1 MFGVLVIP
9 RLLCTKSTLL
19 CLPWNG
25 NASLTRG
32 STRIGK
38 VGNISVLRDGG
49 SLAGGRGMG
58 LWPEAKG
65 TGGAPPDLE
74 SLFEAAGVPDKLT
87 NGQPPF
93 SPEWYAGAKER
104 QRLRDLEIEHL
115 LSTRNDARHHWA
127 ELVWTDLEIWQDR
140 IDFTVSLPEPLADL
154 QALLARTKHERP
166 DDVEGFRQIQDI
178 AAKAE
183 VRQLAVRA
191 DMSDAKQHMT
201 EIEDKVRRREAQ
213 DEAAEKERLE
223 IKRLAEKRR
232 RRAERVLKR
241 NEALLRGED
250 PPPLIEDSDLE
261 PVNAEIV
268 ATRCHGLNG
277 NIAHLHPRL
286 PHRLENPLKS
296 TASPLPMSLCRQL
309 LRCNVEAWL
318 VSFRH
323 CKILRS
329 RHCELACEARAN
341 LWV

>member
-1 MFGVLVIP
+1 MATSGSHCMCQRHRHIGQMYDLSYTLQSKHACLASWLYLDCFVLNQHFFASHGMAMP
-9 RLLCTKSTLL
+9 RSLVARRGLAKLATFLSCVMVDR
-19 CLPWNG
+19 LPVEEGWVYG
-25 NASLTRG
+25 Q
-32 STRIGK
+32 K
-38 VGNISVLRDGG
+38 PKE
-49 SLAGGRGMG
+49 
-58 LWPEAKG
+58 PE
-65 TGGAPPDLE
+65 APPDLE

-166 DDVEGFRQIQDI
+166 GVAAVVHTTHHGLQI
-178 AAKAE
+178 
-183 VRQLAVRA
+183 L
-191 DMSDAKQHMT
+191 
-201 EIEDKVRRREAQ
+201 EDKVRRREAQ

-261 PVNAEIV
+261 PVNAEAFTSPRESFEEHRKSITDESLSP
-268 ATRCHGLNG
+268 APPLQRGGL
-277 NIAHLHPRL
+277 AREL
-286 PHRLENPLKS
+286 PPLQDPPQP
-296 TASPLPMSLCRQL
+296 PL
-309 LRCNVEAWL
+309 
-318 VSFRH
+318 
-323 CKILRS
+323 
-329 RHCELACEARAN
+329 
-341 LWV
+341 